1 MSPESSVCNLHRDNF
16 IDAMLNFSYL
26 APLLAA
32 SVLFFL
38 TKIAKVGSR
47 PAGYPPG
54 PPTLPLLGNLHL
66 VRLNQ

>member
-1 MSPESSVCNLHRDNF
+1 
-16 IDAMLNFSYL
+16 MLNFSYL